1 MSKVWL
7 QERDSLNSEGA
18 APLLNPVLVFRKA
31 RACGRKAVQPHYIK
45 ILTLL
50 PVLRKPWWRDRAEGW
65 RTEPSAPG
73 SPAHTDPKCGNAM

>member
-18 APLLNPVLVFRKA
+18 APLSNPILVFRKT
-31 RACGRKAVQPHYIK
+31 RACGRKAAQPHQIK
-45 ILTLL
+45 ILSLP
-50 PVLRKPWWRDRAEGW
+50 PVLRKPWCRGREEW